1 VVPVLVALGSFVT
14 TLAGGFA
21 ALRFRDYQHPIL
33 GLAAGLMLGVVAFDL
48 VPEALSLQSGELFG
62 VRLALLAAVVGFLT
76 LHVVERS
83 VAIHRAHE
91 GEYAGHLHAPGV
103 GVFAGS
109 ALVVHSLMDG
119 FAIGAAFQ
127 AGGTV
132 GVVVSIAVLSH
143 DFADG
148 FNTYTITSLYGND
161 RRRALT
167 LLIAD
172 ALAPSSVPPARS
184 CSPSRTTSSGSTSGS
199 SRACSST
206 WQPATSSP
214 RPTPTTRAASPLS
227 ARSSVSASC
236 GWSSVSPAEQG
247 SEGPAESNRDA
258 MVPPLPAPLRTA
270 PDNSSPSG
278 LSCPYRRA
286 FLELAATA
294 PGGGQRYGGAGV
306 RARNA
311 HQGLGALGRVLG
323 DVGGDRLGRQL
334 GPIAADV
341 GAR

>member
-1 VVPVLVALGSFVT
+1 
-14 TLAGGFA
+14 
-21 ALRFRDYQHPIL
+21 
-33 GLAAGLMLGVVAFDL
+33 MLGVVAFDL
-48 VPEALSLQSGELFG
+48 VPEALSQQSGELFG

-172 ALAPSSVPPARS
+172 ALAPVSTLLFTIPHQLLGLYLGFFAGVLLYLATADILPEAHAHH
-184 CSPSRTTSSGSTSGS
+184 PSRLTLVCTILGVGFMWLVIGL
-199 SRACSST
+199 A
-206 WQPATSSP
+206 
-214 RPTPTTRAASPLS
+214 
-227 ARSSVSASC
+227 
-236 GWSSVSPAEQG
+236 AEQG

-278 LSCPYRRA
+278 LS
-286 FLELAATA
+286 
-294 PGGGQRYGGAGV
+294 
-306 RARNA
+306 
-311 HQGLGALGRVLG
+311 
-323 DVGGDRLGRQL
+323 
-334 GPIAADV
+334 
-341 GAR
+341 